1 MSVFETHK
9 EALET
14 HEFMLGTCRGRLA
27 VSLDILTD
35 CLTSVGMH
43 GVYCHS
49 ARHPGRPKLD
59 IEQVMKNIEDTKEL
73 IITVMTELKKLKN
86 AENITASTDD
96 SPASS

>member
-9 EALET
+9 ETLET
-14 HEFMLGTCRGRLA
+14 HEFMLGACRGRLA

-35 CLTSVGMH
+35 CLTAVGMH

-73 IITVMTELKKLKN
+73 IVTVMTELKKLKN
-86 AENITASTDD
+86 TESTTGNAGD
-96 SPASS
+96 SQ